1 MQDLCGTY
9 FRLWVLVLASNLDKS
24 SLTEHDVSFA

>member
-9 FRLWVLVLASNLDKS
+9 YRLWVVVLCNNLDKS
-24 SLTEHDVSFA
+24 NLTEHDVSFA